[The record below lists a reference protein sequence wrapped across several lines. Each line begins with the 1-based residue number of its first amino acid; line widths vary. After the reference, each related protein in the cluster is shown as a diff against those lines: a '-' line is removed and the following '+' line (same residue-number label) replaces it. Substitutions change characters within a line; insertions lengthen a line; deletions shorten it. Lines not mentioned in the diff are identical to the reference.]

1 MTLRVLQTHLLR
13 IRALHRGVDARHLVL
28 PVKRLSSTNA
38 EGLVVSPVRL
48 LTPPRA
54 VARTLAATAA
64 EHAARFLLSVRRRD
78 HHYLR
83 FVAVLAHIV
92 IDTGG
97 GDGLLH
103 HALRGA
109 VLRGVHVTPHHAL
122 EVLDDSGD
130 SLLVLALPCYSSEK
144 AMYPT

>member
-13 IRALHRGVDARHLVL
+13 ARGLHRGVDARHLIL
-28 PVKRLSSTNA
+28 PMTRLSSTNA
-38 EGLVVSPVRL
+38 ESLVVFPVRL
-48 LTPPRA
+48 LALPRA
-54 VARTLAATAA
+54 VARALAATAA
-64 EHAARFLLSVRRRD
+64 EHATRFLLSVRRRN
-78 HHYLR
+78 HHHLR

-92 IDTGG
+92 IDAGG

-130 SLLVLALPCYSSEK
+130 SLLVLALPR
-144 AMYPT
+144 